1 MEGQPIHKPVLLRE
15 VVELL
20 GIRPGMKILDATV
33 GLGGHSRGM
42 LEAAGGEGQ
51 VLGLDRDREAL
62 SEAGR
67 RLAPYG
73 DRVRLVRTRYSRFPA
88 VPNRSS
94 ADASAC
100 RSRS

>member
-51 VLGLDRDREAL
+51 A
-62 SEAGR
+62 
-67 RLAPYG
+67 
-73 DRVRLVRTRYSRFPA
+73 PA
-88 VPNRSS
+88 VEGHVVLRIGWGQMRVSGRTWRVPGP
-94 ADASAC
+94 A
-100 RSRS
+100 